1 MAADRLGQ
9 AQRVRDAARAAL
21 EAAVRA
27 RADAI
32 AEWREWLTAHGF
44 DPQLDRE
51 TVLSVFEAAT
61 AARATIRRRDE
72 ASETVRRLR
81 ERRDSLVAEAG
92 TLLEALGRA
101 APPESIAVALDA
113 LGGELREAVA
123 VEQERA
129 RIERDV
135 RQMSSDEEKA
145 AGRRDQDAAAVAALL
160 AECGVA
166 SEAELRERVEQLER
180 RRTLEEAAS
189 RARQSLA
196 ILTGHGEAADRLV
209 TEIAAVADIGE
220 VRDRLAVIRTELDAV
235 AASRDVVLQEM
246 GALQRQIETL
256 EASVEMSAARQRH
269 VDLVSRLEAEAE
281 DWSVRRLAVALMER
295 TRQRYEREHRPGVIK
310 TAEAFLAEW
319 TDGRW
324 VRIVA
329 PLGGAIDGLER
340 ADGKQVAIAGLS
352 RGTQEQLYLAL
363 RFGLI
368 EHFAD
373 EAEPLPIVMD
383 ETLVNFDEARAERTA
398 RTIEQLS
405 ARHQILYFTC
415 RTSTPLRS
423 GAVVRLHPPTLAGAV
438 GADLPPA
445 VERVTA

>member
-1 MAADRLGQ
+1 MAA
-9 AQRVRDAARAAL
+9 ARDL
-21 EAAVRA
+21 
-27 RADAI
+27 
-32 AEWREWLTAHGF
+32 
-44 DPQLDRE
+44 
-51 TVLSVFEAAT
+51 VL
-61 AARATIRRRDE
+61 R
-72 ASETVRRLR
+72 
-81 ERRDSLVAEAG
+81 
-92 TLLEALGRA
+92 
-101 APPESIAVALDA
+101 
-113 LGGELREAVA
+113 
-123 VEQERA
+123 
-129 RIERDV
+129 
-135 RQMSSDEEKA
+135 
-145 AGRRDQDAAAVAALL
+145 
-160 AECGVA
+160 
-166 SEAELRERVEQLER
+166 
-180 RRTLEEAAS
+180 
-189 RARQSLA
+189 
-196 ILTGHGEAADRLV
+196 
-209 TEIAAVADIGE
+209 
-220 VRDRLAVIRTELDAV
+220 
-235 AASRDVVLQEM
+235 EM

-256 EASVEMSAARQRH
+256 EASVETSAARQH
-269 VDLVSRLEAEAE
+269 HADLVSRLEAEAE
-281 DWSVRRLAVALMER
+281 DWSVRRLAVGLMER

-319 TDGRW
+319 TGGRW

-340 ADGKQVAIAGLS
+340 LDGKQVAIGALS

-415 RTSTPLRS
+415 RSSNPLRS
-423 GAVVRLHPPTLAGAV
+423 PAVVRLQPPTLAGAV